1 MKRRFIF
8 LIALLSSSTYAQF
21 GPLIESAP
29 DRGVMVAVPGTK
41 FMVASAN
48 PLASAAGKEILKQG
62 GSAVDATIAIEL
74 VLSLVEPQSSGV
86 GGGGFALV
94 YDAASGKIRSYD
106 GRETAPASASANLF
120 LGADGKPVAFI
131 DSYQGGRPVGIPG
144 LFRLMEILHKNH
156 GKLKWRAL
164 FQPAIRLAEKG
175 FVVSPRL
182 HMMLDNA
189 KNIGVKFP
197 ALKSHYF
204 DANGEALAAGAVLK
218 DADYAKLLR
227 AVAKNGA
234 AYFYEGPPAEAIIA
248 AVGNSPV
255 APVAIIKDDF
265 KNYQVVERNPVCAA
279 YRKYKICSMGPP
291 SSGASTLIASLAI
304 LEKYNLQGLG
314 AKSANSIHLIA
325 EALAISFAD
334 RDQYIADPAFVTVPL
349 EGLLDPNYLEYRG
362 KLLDPLKA
370 GGPVKAGNPP
380 TPVKAAFAPGLQHI
394 EQGTS
399 HLSVVDGQGNTV
411 ALTQTVQA
419 PFGSFLRVNGFL
431 LNNELTDFSFV
442 PMRDGLVVANNVEP
456 GKRPRS
462 SMSPTI
468 VLDEDNKP
476 VLSIGSAGGA
486 RIIAHTLKTLIA
498 VLDWNMDIQS
508 AISYPNFFKTTQSL
522 EIEPGEI
529 ATALKAE
536 LTARGHTVIEKSNVS
551 GLQGIQIVR
560 SAKGVKLFGG
570 ADPHRE
576 GVALGE

>member
-1 MKRRFIF
+1 MKSIIIF
-8 LIALLSSSTYAQF
+8 LAAVITSSSLAQF

-29 DRGVMVAVPGTK
+29 ERATMVAVPGTK

-48 PLASAAGKEILKQG
+48 PLASAAGKAMLKQG
-62 GSAVDATIAIEL
+62 GSAVDAAIAVEL

-86 GGGGFALV
+86 GGGGFAMV

-106 GRETAPASASANLF
+106 GREAAPASASANLF
-120 LGADGKPVAFI
+120 LGADGKPVPFI
-131 DSYQGGRPVGIPG
+131 EAYQGGRPVGIPG
-144 LFRLMEILHKNH
+144 VFRLMEILHKNH
-156 GKLKWRAL
+156 GMLKWRTL
-164 FQPAIRLAEKG
+164 FQPAIKLAEKG

-189 KNIGVKFP
+189 KNIAIKFP
-197 ALKSHYF
+197 TLKEHYF
-204 DANGEALAAGAVLK
+204 SANGEALAAGTVLK
-218 DADYAKLLR
+218 DAEYAKLLR

-234 AYFYEGPPAEAIIA
+234 AYFYDGPPADAIIS
-248 AVGNSPV
+248 AVASSPL
-255 APVAIIKDDF
+255 APVVITKDDF
-265 KNYQVVERNPVCAA
+265 KNYSVVERKPVCAP

-291 SSGASTLIASLAI
+291 SSGATTLIASLAI

-314 AKSANSIHLIA
+314 AKSADSLHLIA
-325 EALAISFAD
+325 EALAIAFAD
-334 RDQYIADPAFVTVPL
+334 RDQFIADPAFVTVPL

-380 TPVKAAFAPGLQHI
+380 TPVKAAYAPGLQHV

-399 HLSVVDGQGNTV
+399 HLSVVDGQGNAV
-411 ALTQTVQA
+411 SLTQTVQA

-431 LNNELTDFSFV
+431 LNNELTDFSFI
-442 PMRDGLVVANNVEP
+442 PTRDGVQVANAAAP

-462 SMSPTI
+462 SMSPAI
-468 VLDEDNKP
+468 VLDGDNKP
-476 VLSIGSAGGA
+476 VLIIGSAGGA

-508 AISYPNFFKTTQSL
+508 AISYPNFFKTAQGL

-529 ATALKAE
+529 ATALKSE

-551 GLQGIQIVR
+551 GLHGVQIVR
-560 SAKGVKLFGG
+560 SAKAIKLLGG